1 MRPGRLRLRRL
12 TPAALVAALLLA
24 ATAGGQVLD
33 WPREAPPP
41 PLPAKEVDF
50 PPYEIRTLAN
60 GLQVVTVLHHEQ
72 PVVSLRLLVRAG
84 SAYDPPG
91 KAGLASLV
99 SSLLD
104 QGTTTRTAEEI
115 ADTIDS
121 IGGGLGSGAGSDVTF
136 TSVLVMKDGF
146 DFGLDL
152 LSDVV
157 RNPAF
162 RREELD
168 RQREQIFSG
177 LKDAYE
183 DPDYVAGLVFDRL
196 VYGFHPY
203 GMPSTGTPE
212 SLQSITPADLHAF
225 HRTYFAPNNAIL
237 AVVGD
242 VTTEQAFKGA
252 ERVFG
257 SWERRQVP
265 DPAATEEPPPP
276 ARRVIVVNKPDAVQT
291 EVRVGHLGIP
301 RKHEDFLALDLAVK
315 ILGGEGGNRLQ
326 RVLRSER
333 GLTYGASAEMQA
345 LKRAGDIMADTDT
358 RSEATTEVLR
368 TIVDEF
374 SRLRRERVHPRELRD
389 AQAYLA
395 GSFPLSIETPS
406 AIAAQVLNALFY
418 ELPLAEIET
427 YRERIN
433 AVSPD
438 DIQRVARQYLKPDRL
453 SVVLV
458 GNAAVFTPRLEGI
471 GFGEFEVVELS
482 ELDLT
487 AVDFRRSAPTGTAPV
502 EPALRAPLA
511 GSPFFK
517 PLR

>member
-1 MRPGRLRLRRL
+1 MSGRAAGPLRRL
-12 TPAALVAALLLA
+12 AAAAVIAALASAPAA
-24 ATAGGQVLD
+24 GQITD
-33 WPREAPPP
+33 WPREAPPR
-41 PLPAKEVDF
+41 PLAAKDVDF
-50 PPYEIRTLAN
+50 PPYEIRTLPN

-72 PVVSLRLLVRAG
+72 PVVSLRMLVRAG

-91 KAGLASLV
+91 KTGLAGVV
-99 SSLLD
+99 SALLD
-104 QGTTTRTAEEI
+104 QGTRTRSAEQI

-136 TSVLVMKDGF
+136 TSVLVMKDSV

-162 RREELD
+162 SRDELD
-168 RQREQIFSG
+168 RQREQTFSG

-183 DPDYVAGLVFDRL
+183 DPDYVASLVFDRL

-203 GMPSTGTPE
+203 GMPGTGTPE
-212 SLQSITPADLHAF
+212 SLGAITPEDLHAF
-225 HRTYFAPNNAIL
+225 HRRYFVPNNAIL

-242 VTTEQAFKGA
+242 VTTEAAFKGA

-257 SWERRQVP
+257 SWEPRDVP
-265 DPAATEEPPPP
+265 DADATDEPPPP
-276 ARRVIVVNKPDAVQT
+276 VRRVVIVNKPDAVQT
-291 EVRVGHLGIP
+291 EVRVGHVGIP
-301 RKHEDFLALDLAVK
+301 RRHPDYLALDLAVK

-345 LKRAGDIMADTDT
+345 LKRSGDIMADTDT
-358 RSEATTEVLR
+358 RSEATVEVLR
-368 TIVDEF
+368 AIVDEF
-374 SRLRRERVHPRELRD
+374 SRLQRERVHPRELAD

-395 GSFPLSIETPS
+395 GSFPLTIETPS
-406 AIAAQVLNALFY
+406 AIAAQVLNVLFY
-418 ELPLAEIET
+418 DLPLTEIET

-433 AVSPD
+433 DVTPD
-438 DIQRVARQYLKPDRL
+438 DIQRVARQYLRPDRL
-453 SVVLV
+453 SVALV
-458 GNAAVFTPRLEGI
+458 GNAGLFAPRLKGI
-471 GFGEFEVVELS
+471 GFDEFEIVELS

-487 AVDFRRSAPTGTAPV
+487 AADFRRSGPAGAAPT
-502 EPALRAPLA
+502 EPALRPPSAESLTNP
-511 GSPFFK
+511 
-517 PLR
+517 RR